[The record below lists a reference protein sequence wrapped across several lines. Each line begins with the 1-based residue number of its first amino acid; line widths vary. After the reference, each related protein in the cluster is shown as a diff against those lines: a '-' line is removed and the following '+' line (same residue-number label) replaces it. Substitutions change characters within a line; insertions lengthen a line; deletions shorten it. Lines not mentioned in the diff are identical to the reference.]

1 MATSSSASADPGN
14 IGFTRTETFCVHGDK
29 EIEVVYT
36 NEEETVMKNLQL
48 FEEWYEHEK
57 ENKFVG
63 LDLEY
68 TKEDPIYEIYLAVLQ
83 LCMKNRVLVY
93 HFSVAYKFLYSLVK
107 IY

>member
-1 MATSSSASADPGN
+1 MATSSSASVEN
-14 IGFTRTETFCVHGDK
+14 IGFTRTETFRVHGDK

-36 NEEETVMKNLQL
+36 NEKETVMINLQL
-48 FEEWYEHEK
+48 FEEWYEQEK

-68 TKEDPIYEIYLAVLQ
+68 TKEDPIYENYIAVVQ
-83 LCMKNRVLVY
+83 LCMKNRVLIY
-93 HFSVAYKFLYSLVK
+93 HFSSYKFLCSLVK